1 MLSPKESESKFLM
14 QQLGIPTL
22 LLWLSLNKYLAYRQ
36 DFALLPNTFFYSVKA
51 VSQGVFGVLPLL
63 IAVVFIFNTF
73 FFTNFRFQDLSSTSF
88 TLFYVMVGAD
98 SLFDTAI
105 GTFQINFIMSVLFYM
120 IWANF
125 SIITIK
131 KLTLAAVE
139 DGYFNQKQLNESD
152 WLRNQVQDPIDTDKS
167 MDNLKRGCS
176 TIFQILMKFNLK
188 NDFEQ
193 PQIQNMKI

>member
-1 MLSPKESESKFLM
+1 
-14 QQLGIPTL
+14 
-22 LLWLSLNKYLAYRQ
+22 
-36 DFALLPNTFFYSVKA
+36 
-51 VSQGVFGVLPLL
+51 
-63 IAVVFIFNTF
+63 
-73 FFTNFRFQDLSSTSF
+73 
-88 TLFYVMVGAD
+88 
-98 SLFDTAI
+98 
-105 GTFQINFIMSVLFYM
+105 M

>member
-152 WLRNQVQDPIDTDKS
+152 WLRNQV
-167 MDNLKRGCS
+167 
-176 TIFQILMKFNLK
+176 
-188 NDFEQ
+188 
-193 PQIQNMKI
+193 

>member
-1 MLSPKESESKFLM
+1 
-14 QQLGIPTL
+14 
-22 LLWLSLNKYLAYRQ
+22 
-36 DFALLPNTFFYSVKA
+36 LLPNTFFHSVKA

-63 IAVVFIFNTF
+63 IAVVFVFNTF
-73 FFTNFRFQDLSSTSF
+73 FYTNFRFQDLSSASF

-105 GTFQINFIMSVLFYM
+105 GTFQINYIMSVLFYL

-139 DGYFNQKQLNESD
+139 DGYFD
-152 WLRNQVQDPIDTDKS
+152 
-167 MDNLKRGCS
+167 
-176 TIFQILMKFNLK
+176 
-188 NDFEQ
+188 
-193 PQIQNMKI
+193 

>member
-73 FFTNFRFQDLSSTSF
+73 FFTNFRFQDLSSTSV

-105 GTFQINFIMSVLFYM
+105 GTF
-120 IWANF
+120 
-125 SIITIK
+125 
-131 KLTLAAVE
+131 
-139 DGYFNQKQLNESD
+139 
-152 WLRNQVQDPIDTDKS
+152 
-167 MDNLKRGCS
+167 
-176 TIFQILMKFNLK
+176 
-188 NDFEQ
+188 
-193 PQIQNMKI
+193 